1 MFYQSGNVLEMEIR
15 AAFIMLRV
23 WMTLNNKK
31 PLAGTSLRVAAFSAL
46 ARGGRPLVRGGE
58 GGRGYDEEVP
68 GSLLFGAFAAPPG
81 GQRVSQSFARLG
93 SAQARASVAG

>member
-1 MFYQSGNVLEMEIR
+1 MFHQRGNVLGMEIR

-46 ARGGRPLVRGGE
+46 ARGGRLLVTEEGRAGEVMTRKFRGVSCLAPLPR
-58 GGRGYDEEVP
+58 P
-68 GSLLFGAFAAPPG
+68 LA
-81 GQRVSQSFARLG
+81 VSESVSPSLG